1 MKVVP
6 AEGKAEVA
14 LATDSSG
21 YVYIA
26 KGAEVKIEF
35 AATVADLKGE
45 NVEIKMNGEP
55 VANVKYDGAGKLTA
69 DSAKFVNVTVDGVNE
84 TATVE
89 NGKGK
94 VTFAAES
101 GVVVTLN
108 GEVLEAN
115 EDGKYAISVP
125 DGMAIAATQTTKN
138 SDGTTTVKYV
148 ETTGISNGLYEAQ
161 KNDKD
166 PLDGE
171 IRLATVFEVSLT
183 GSDLGFEL
191 YTAYDGKELKPA
203 DKVSMTATSRA
214 GEKTYIAVG
223 EDGTANVWVKA
234 ATKNTEILAAEGS
247 GVTMAVTD
255 KTPTM
260 YREGIWEAT
269 VTKNVTQD
277 NFKAGLSLNYSE
289 IETAITASGTLVKDQ
304 KADFT
309 TENSLGDADAVVT
322 STEWEEETEN
332 FGAVVSAK
340 IDASGKLVITATYL
354 KDPAGGSGGRADTD
368 PLGVVRVHLKTSTGL
383 VMETTIGLVA
393 ATTN

>member
-1 MKVVP
+1 M
-6 AEGKAEVA
+6 
-14 LATDSSG
+14 
-21 YVYIA
+21 
-26 KGAEVKIEF
+26 
-35 AATVADLKGE
+35 
-45 NVEIKMNGEP
+45 
-55 VANVKYDGAGKLTA
+55 
-69 DSAKFVNVTVDGVNE
+69 
-84 TATVE
+84 
-89 NGKGK
+89 
-94 VTFAAES
+94 
-101 GVVVTLN
+101 
-108 GEVLEAN
+108 
-115 EDGKYAISVP
+115 
-125 DGMAIAATQTTKN
+125 
-138 SDGTTTVKYV
+138 
-148 ETTGISNGLYEAQ
+148 
-161 KNDKD
+161 
-166 PLDGE
+166 
-171 IRLATVFEVSLT
+171 
-183 GSDLGFEL
+183 
-191 YTAYDGKELKPA
+191 
-203 DKVSMTATSRA
+203 
-214 GEKTYIAVG
+214 
-223 EDGTANVWVKA
+223 WVKA